1 MSLEREVKR
10 SGTVT
15 SYCYCRWFESAASWQ
30 LLVVLLAPTIIVHS
44 AVKCHQDVDG
54 ALYGTKHELL
64 KGHRTTTVEE
74 RRTMATLVA
83 CRLVGDKSSLQSSHQ
98 TTESQAIQRPTVYKG
113 QP

>member
-1 MSLEREVKR
+1 MSPEREVKR

-15 SYCYCRWFESAASWQ
+15 SYSYCRWFESAASWQ

-54 ALYGTKHELL
+54 ALYGTKYELL

-74 RRTMATLVA
+74 RTMATLVA
-83 CRLVGDKSSLQSSHQ
+83 CRLVGDKSSLQSSQQ
-98 TTESQAIQRPTVYKG
+98 TTES
-113 QP
+113 